1 MPRSPVRTGGPSSAK
16 GRADRAEFLPSLPHK
31 TGEKGTVGSCPLG
44 RTERVAAQTRRGAP
58 GTQAG
63 RGAERPPAR
72 IWAGES

>member
-1 MPRSPVRTGGPSSAK
+1 MPRSPVRIGGPSSAK

-44 RTERVAAQTRRGAP
+44 RTEGVAAQTRREAP

-63 RGAERPPAR
+63 REAERPPAR